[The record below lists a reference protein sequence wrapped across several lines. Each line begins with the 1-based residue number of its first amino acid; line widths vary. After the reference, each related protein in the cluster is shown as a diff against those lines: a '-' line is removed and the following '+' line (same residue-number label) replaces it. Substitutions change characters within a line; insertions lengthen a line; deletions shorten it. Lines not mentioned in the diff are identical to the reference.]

1 MSKARKDLVDW
12 CENVSGAIKPAEL
25 SVAAT
30 GKLPELRRSVEQ
42 QELLVPVV
50 GAFSSGKSTL
60 INKIIG
66 DNVLPTAITPETSLA
81 TELRYSTDQR
91 IEAVKEDGGVVR
103 FDISEI
109 KKVTDAAG
117 DFSFAR
123 LYIDSERV
131 KELEP
136 LVLVDMPGFD
146 SPLDAH
152 NKAIM
157 AYVDRGSHYIVL
169 ASVQEGTVTKSLL
182 RRIREINSLGRGL
195 SFFLTKADLKPTSE
209 VEELVEH
216 FTEALQDNG
225 DFAGGVAAISQT
237 APDAVVKLLK
247 SIDADGIFFDQY
259 RGTVQDI
266 SFDLV
271 SGVNNKIK
279 ALNKDAA
286 GLADAVEELD
296 GALRK
301 LQSQAADEA
310 ESLSRR
316 HGGGAL
322 VNEILDDVGEALEGA
337 TNELVGVAKSGD
349 TAAAERYL
357 IDIVRAELN
366 MSVSNR
372 LGKLNR
378 EIVADFS
385 GSLSG
390 LTKVLQDQDT
400 GDDFIQKLTGVISP
414 LLSNLGASSAAS
426 TVGKVLGTTVIGLGS
441 KGAGGL
447 AAFLNPVLGLA
458 IAFLPE
464 ILGFVFKG
472 SGEAQQEKLRTAF
485 LGQVFPQ
492 IKAKL
497 RPELQSQI
505 DETVRGMIEQVRV
518 QYEAKINQ
526 AKAEFEAAKSRKQI
540 DEEEKAQ
547 VIAGLESAREAV
559 TSLTTELLTR
569 YA

>member
-182 RRIREINSLGRGL
+182 RRIREINCW
-195 SFFLTKADLKPTSE
+195 
-209 VEELVEH
+209 
-216 FTEALQDNG
+216 
-225 DFAGGVAAISQT
+225 
-237 APDAVVKLLK
+237 
-247 SIDADGIFFDQY
+247 
-259 RGTVQDI
+259 
-266 SFDLV
+266 
-271 SGVNNKIK
+271 
-279 ALNKDAA
+279 
-286 GLADAVEELD
+286 
-296 GALRK
+296 
-301 LQSQAADEA
+301 
-310 ESLSRR
+310 
-316 HGGGAL
+316 
-322 VNEILDDVGEALEGA
+322 
-337 TNELVGVAKSGD
+337 
-349 TAAAERYL
+349 
-357 IDIVRAELN
+357 
-366 MSVSNR
+366 
-372 LGKLNR
+372 
-378 EIVADFS
+378 VADCR
-385 GSLSG
+385 
-390 LTKVLQDQDT
+390 
-400 GDDFIQKLTGVISP
+400 
-414 LLSNLGASSAAS
+414 SS
-426 TVGKVLGTTVIGLGS
+426 
-441 KGAGGL
+441 
-447 AAFLNPVLGLA
+447 
-458 IAFLPE
+458 
-464 ILGFVFKG
+464 
-472 SGEAQQEKLRTAF
+472 
-485 LGQVFPQ
+485 
-492 IKAKL
+492 
-497 RPELQSQI
+497 
-505 DETVRGMIEQVRV
+505 
-518 QYEAKINQ
+518 
-526 AKAEFEAAKSRKQI
+526 
-540 DEEEKAQ
+540 
-547 VIAGLESAREAV
+547 
-559 TSLTTELLTR
+559 
-569 YA
+569 

>member
-1 MSKARKDLVDW
+1 MSKARNDLVAW
-12 CENVSGAIKPAEL
+12 CENVNGAIKPAEL
-25 SVAAT
+25 SVAAS
-30 GKLPELRRSVEQ
+30 GKLPELRQSVEH

-123 LYIDSERV
+123 LYFDSERV

-195 SFFLTKADLKPTSE
+195 SFFLTKADLKPAGE

-247 SIDADGIFFDQY
+247 SIDVDGIFFDQY
-259 RGTVQDI
+259 RGAVQDI

-271 SGVNNKIK
+271 SGINNKIK

-310 ESLSRR
+310 GSLSRR

-322 VNEILDDVGEALEGA
+322 VNEIIDDVGGALEGA

-366 MSVSNR
+366 VSVSNR
-372 LGKLNR
+372 LGELNR
-378 EIVADFS
+378 EIVADFT

-400 GDDFIQKLTGVISP
+400 GDDFIQKLTGVITP
-414 LLSNLGASSAAS
+414 LLGSFGAGSAAS
-426 TVGKVLGTTVIGLGS
+426 TVGKALGTTAIGLGS

-464 ILGFVFKG
+464 ILGFFFKG
-472 SGEAQQEKLRTAF
+472 SGESQQEKLRSAF

-492 IKAKL
+492 IKARL
-497 RPELQSQI
+497 RPELQSQV

-526 AKAEFEAAKSRKQI
+526 AKAEFEAARNRKQI